1 MSEKPNDSSKMEKWL
16 ETYFLDPLTT
26 YLDHM
31 QFRIDLYETDKKW
44 IVEAV
49 LPDFES
55 SEITV
60 YINENELIITATKKD
75 DSHPSKGERLVRKV
89 EFPFQ
94 IIEKKVTALFSNGTL
109 EVFISKTDP
118 GLGKNRFVTLP

>member
-44 IVEAV
+44 IVEAL

-60 YINENELIITATKKD
+60 YINGNDLIISGIKKD
-75 DSHPSKGERLVRKV
+75 ERLIRKV

-94 IIEKKVTALFSNGTL
+94 IIEKKVTALFTNGTL
-109 EVFISKTDP
+109 EVFIFKSEP